1 MTDTMARFPDGTP
14 LATSHRSPETLALL
28 ERRKSAKWAQ
38 IGAPG
43 PSAAELERLLAI
55 ASRVPDHGKLAPWRF
70 IVIEGGARAAFG
82 DLIARVWEKREPAQ
96 SPPDRLALERTRF
109 SNVPTVVVLV
119 SRAEEHPKIPVWEQQ
134 LSAGAAGMTL
144 LVAANAM
151 GYSAAWITEWYGYD
165 REVMTA
171 LGLSAHER
179 IAGVIGIGTAGEA
192 PERVRPALGEIVA
205 RWKA

>member
-1 MTDTMARFPDGTP
+1 MTDTIARYPDGTP

-43 PSAAELERLLAI
+43 PSAPQLERLLAI

-96 SPPDRLALERTRF
+96 SPPDRLALERARF
-109 SNVPTVVVLV
+109 ANVPTVVVLV
-119 SRAEEHPKIPVWEQQ
+119 SRAAEHPKIPVWEQQ